1 MEILHDKINSSALL
15 RTVDSA
21 LLRTV
26 RNAIKG
32 ATVRFCVPSR
42 AFSLIS
48 TVRFCVP
55 YIEYAMHSASFWV
68 SLFSLQR
75 SLKRE
80 RLQTGAMK

>member
-1 MEILHDKINSSALL
+1 
-15 RTVDSA
+15 
-21 LLRTV
+21 
-26 RNAIKG
+26 
-32 ATVRFCVPSR
+32 
-42 AFSLIS
+42 
-48 TVRFCVP
+48 VRFCVP